1 MSGVLFGLY
10 KVFQALLRHPLFS
23 SHFISPFIKPLVV
36 ATGSKNHLHSFP
48 RSKSSFASFKAGP
61 TFSTALNCHSLN
73 QFFHEFNA
81 STKVYKSISMKYQVA
96 VVTLA
101 LGLSSASPVAHYHK
115 AREVPQEHSHNKF
128 LDLVRVSLQIDNPL
142 NIQDPVFGLLGDAA
156 AAAGAGDV
164 TDLACLQQATA
175 DQAFTN
181 AKAAGDLAGMA
192 GALVYRAVERNTAKV
207 GQASALCTET
217 AANPE
222 IAAVSQHQDP
232 ASAGAAD
239 TNKGITLA
247 LAQQLAGIGADP
259 LLALESGTFAPG
271 DVNDPTGAGNTC
283 DTVDDEPGCI
293 LSENLLVL
301 DATPDEI
308 SSAVQGITPTFTGTG
323 GISATDVDFAAL
335 TVASATA
342 AAVAVAASDSIAV
355 TTAAAV
361 AAVATDAA
369 VASECS
375 VVDTATATA
384 APADV
389 ATDAA
394 TASCTVITTTIAAAN
409 VVSTTLNTA
418 AAIATAASGTNVQT
432 FTGTLGGPPPPVISS
447 SGARPFSVKGDTFV
461 NIGAA
466 LQRSCAVQ
474 HNACANAANSGALA
488 GGVGQCETQETA
500 CNAAGGGAK
509 KMKRAAGDFGT
520 CADPTVLFED
530 NLDGRDTAAFIA
542 ADQTDFNHGSA
553 LNIGVVAGFIC
564 QRLGSTCDAPADVQA
579 SCTSASAA
587 AVATTQDQAAADAF
601 NSIIGAAGAGA
612 ADAGAVTTAAAAAAT
627 ATAAAGDIVMT
638 ITSCA

>member
-1 MSGVLFGLY
+1 
-10 KVFQALLRHPLFS
+10 
-23 SHFISPFIKPLVV
+23 
-36 ATGSKNHLHSFP
+36 
-48 RSKSSFASFKAGP
+48 
-61 TFSTALNCHSLN
+61 
-73 QFFHEFNA
+73 
-81 STKVYKSISMKYQVA
+81 MKYQIA
-96 VVTLA
+96 AVTLA
-101 LGLSSASPVAHYHK
+101 LGLGSASPVAHYHK
-115 AREVPQEHSHNKF
+115 AREVPQEHSHNTF

-181 AKAAGDLAGMA
+181 SKAADDLAGMA
-192 GALVYRAVERNTAKV
+192 GALVYRAVERNTGKV
-207 GQASALCTET
+207 GQASALCTQT

-283 DTVDDEPGCI
+283 DTADDEPGCI
-293 LSENLLVL
+293 YSENLLVL
-301 DATPDEI
+301 DATPAEI
-308 SSAVQGITPTFTGTG
+308 SSAVEGITPTFTGTG
-323 GISATDVDFAAL
+323 GISATDVDFAGL
-335 TVASATA
+335 SVASATA
-342 AAVAVAASDSIAV
+342 AAVAVAASDSVAV
-355 TTAAAV
+355 TTTAAAV

-375 VVDTATATA
+375 VVDTTTATATAAA

-418 AAIATAASGTNVQT
+418 AAVAVETAASGTNVQT

-447 SGARPFSVKGDTFV
+447 SGVRPFSVNGDTFV

-500 CNAAGGGAK
+500 CNAAGSGAK

-520 CADPTVLFED
+520 CSDPTILFE
-530 NLDGRDTAAFIA
+530 NGLDGRDTAAFIA

-553 LNIGVVAGFIC
+553 LNIGVIAGFIC

-587 AVATTQDQAAADAF
+587 AVATTQNQAAADAF
-601 NSIIGAAGAGA
+601 NSIIGASGAGA
-612 ADAGAVTTAAAAAAT
+612 AVADAGAVTTAASAVASAT
-627 ATAAAGDIVMT
+627 AAAAAGDIVMT